1 MRQDSDSLGAVGIP
15 DNALFGAN
23 TVRGAENFALIG
35 PPVSAYPYFVQA
47 MAKVKKAAAL
57 ANRAANALS
66 ELQATTIAQA
76 CDEIIAGQHHE
87 NFIVTLAEGSGGTST
102 NMNFNEVIA
111 NRAGQV
117 LGDPL
122 GSFKQVNPNDHVNLS
137 QSTNDVIPTAVKLAC
152 VTGAEPLIK
161 AAEML
166 VHAFRT
172 KADEYRD
179 VLRLGRTCMQA
190 AQPMTYGQL
199 FDGYAAT
206 LARATGYVKIAKSG
220 LCTVPIG
227 GTAVGTGLGA
237 APGYRDQ
244 IAKAL
249 TREFGFEITLPDD
262 YFDAM
267 QAADGFS
274 RFSGELKILSET
286 IGKIAG
292 DLVILGSG
300 SNSGL
305 GEIILPPVQPGSSI
319 MAGKVNPVIA
329 MMVQQVAFMI
339 HGNDA
344 TVSIAALSGQMEIN
358 HFEPVIAHALFHSVD
373 LLTNG
378 CTIFRTKC
386 IAGLK
391 VNEKRS
397 YDNLV
402 SSYAISSVFLRKLGY
417 KKLSKLTKSATS
429 GGRTLAETIVQE
441 QLMSAA
447 DIRQALT
454 DATVAPAHQNQPED

>member
-1 MRQDSDSLGAVGIP
+1 MREDKDSLGAVSIP
-15 DNALFGAN
+15 EGALYSSN
-23 TVRGAENFALIG
+23 SVRGAENFRLIG
-35 PPVSAYPYFVQA
+35 RPISAYPNFVST

-57 ANRAANALS
+57 ANLRANALAP
-66 ELQATTIAQA
+66 ELADAITAA
-76 CDEIIAGQHHE
+76 CDEIIVGNHHD
-87 NFIVTLAEGSGGTST
+87 NFIVALAEGSGGTSI

-111 NRAGQV
+111 NRAGQI

-122 GSFKQVNPNDHVNLS
+122 GSFKRVNPNDHVNMS

-152 VTGAEPLIK
+152 VVGGMPLID
-161 AAEML
+161 AATEL
-166 VHAFRT
+166 VLAFRA
-172 KADEYRD
+172 KAEQYRM

-206 LARATGYVKIAKSG
+206 LERAVGHLNEARIG
-220 LCTVPIG
+220 LQAVPMG
-227 GTAVGTGLGA
+227 GTAIGTGLGA
-237 APGYRDQ
+237 AAGYHDH
-244 IAKAL
+244 IATTL
-249 TREFGFEITLPDD
+249 SEEFGTVISLPDD

-300 SNSGL
+300 DNSGL
-305 GEIILPPVQPGSSI
+305 GEIALPSVQPGSSI
-319 MAGKVNPVIA
+319 MAGKVNPVIC
-329 MMVQQVAFMI
+329 MMVQQVAFMV

-358 HFEPVIAHALFHSVD
+358 HFEPVMAHALFSSLD

-378 CTIFRTKC
+378 CTIFRIKC
-386 IAGLK
+386 IAELA
-391 VNEKRS
+391 VNEERS
-397 YDNLV
+397 YANLV
-402 SSYAISSVFLRKLGY
+402 SSFAISTVFLRQLGY
-417 KKLSKLTKSATS
+417 KRVSELVTNSTTKGIS
-429 GGRTLAETIVQE
+429 LAENIVE
-441 QLMSAA
+441 EGLMTPEEVKRSLVAA
-447 DIRQALT
+447 TQGAVI
-454 DATVAPAHQNQPED
+454 